1 MALVV
6 EDGTGLAT
14 AQSYISVANAAT
26 YLAAKGDATWAAAT
40 DAARESALVRA
51 TAYLDAAY
59 ASRWP
64 GFRYC
69 ETQALAWPRVYAYDV
84 DGFGI
89 ASTTIP
95 TALKNAT
102 CEAAVLELAEAG
114 VLSKK
119 AEGGLKSIKIGSIE
133 KTWAGSSAP
142 GATSYPAIRQ
152 ALARIVGP
160 GGGNIA
166 IGGR

>member
-1 MALVV
+1 MSLIV

-14 AQSYISVANAAT
+14 AQSYISVADAAT
-26 YLAAKGDATWAAAT
+26 YLAAKGDTTWAAAT
-40 DAARESALVRA
+40 DASREAALVRA
-51 TAYLDAAY
+51 TAYLDGAY
-59 ASRWP
+59 GQRWP
-64 GFRYC
+64 GSRSLS
-69 ETQALAWPRVYAYDV
+69 TQALDWPRSYAWDR
-84 DGFGI
+84 DGYGLTGVPQ
-89 ASTTIP
+89 AV
-95 TALKNAT
+95 KNAT

-133 KTWAGSSAP
+133 KTWTGSSAP
-142 GATSYPAIRQ
+142 ASMAYPAIRQ
-152 ALARIVGP
+152 ALARIVS